1 MTTYHYVLI
10 VRDERGEEIDR
21 KDADNDIRALKQRI
35 LDLQELLDN
44 TRRIALEANER
55 ILRGD

>member
-55 ILRGD
+55 ILKGW

>member
-21 KDADNDIRALKQRI
+21 KDADTDIRALKQRI
-35 LDLQELLDN
+35 IDLQELLDN